1 MKLLKAL
8 SLHGPWPYEKEYGK
22 SGRVKDVDAP
32 GVKEEDVPEVGEAG
46 SAEDAHKTL
55 KREDFLDHDE
65 GDATS
70 VIHFLTKTFPPS
82 EKTFLLSEVRLPLD
96 LGNILFYSNLH
107 KLYWCK
113 SDFFVVDRLSV
124 KVEGKVKPQKLTM
137 EASSVVPRSKHIRE
151 KVFSCHTLGC
161 LAKGGEVEGE
171 LWISSTEVSP
181 DPVDQLVNLPVRE
194 SAVEQKKVKPPA
206 ELQNS
211 SFLIDILV
219 VVHEERLERLK
230 PKEDGKV

>member
-1 MKLLKAL
+1 M
-8 SLHGPWPYEKEYGK
+8 
-22 SGRVKDVDAP
+22 
-32 GVKEEDVPEVGEAG
+32 
-46 SAEDAHKTL
+46 
-55 KREDFLDHDE
+55 F
-65 GDATS
+65 
-70 VIHFLTKTFPPS
+70 
-82 EKTFLLSEVRLPLD
+82 
-96 LGNILFYSNLH
+96 
-107 KLYWCK
+107 
-113 SDFFVVDRLSV
+113 DRLSV

-137 EASSVVPRSKHIRE
+137 EANSVVPRSKHIRE

-181 DPVDQLVNLPVRE
+181 DPVNQLVNLPVRE
-194 SAVEQKKVKPPA
+194 SAMEQKKVEPPA

-211 SFLIDILV
+211 SFLINILV